1 VEKADSRLK
10 VLALLVAMM
19 FGALS
24 LRLWFLQ
31 VLAVAQNRTQAK
43 SQSSRIVETDALR
56 GDIITSDGV
65 TLVDNRRSLE
75 VRVDK
80 QALEASGQADAVL
93 LRLSALLEIPVKKL
107 RASLDD
113 VRYFDYQPKPVAEFV
128 PKRVA
133 FYLAEHRAEFPGVDV
148 VTASVRNY
156 PLGTT
161 AAHILGYLGQIDK
174 SQLADPAYKN
184 YGQSDLVGKA
194 GLELTYEKY
203 LRGTKGKQKYV
214 VNANGDVIRAL
225 GAIPPK
231 PGDNLILSIDSKVQ
245 EAVQTELHN
254 GLVEARKQ
262 LDAAQG
268 SVQYLKAPAGA
279 AVVLDAKTGG
289 VVAMAS
295 IPTYNP
301 SWFVKGLTKAQA
313 HYLGFCKHCPQ
324 AQMRAP
330 QLNRAV
336 QQNYKPGS
344 TFKPFVAL
352 SALKEGVA
360 TLNGYYPCPAVY
372 YAPTDVNQLTPFS
385 NWSPV
390 DLPPMSIRDSLRTSC
405 DTVYYD
411 FGYRFWAR
419 WAQNPLAANNEPF
432 QADLRGFGFDAPT
445 GIDLP
450 GETGGLIPDAKYGET
465 HHVIYPYGWKVPGG
479 EIQLAIGSGDTL
491 STPTQLAAA
500 YGAIA
505 NGGKLC
511 RPHVVDRIVD
521 AQHHLVKRISG
532 HCKAL
537 PYTQTE
543 LEYIRSSLGEV
554 PLAGTARSA
563 FAGFPLSQYPVAGKT
578 GTAER
583 PGFQS
588 TSWFASFAPVN
599 DPKYVVVVMVEQG
612 GYGSQTA
619 APIVRHIYEHLF
631 GLPVTGVVNGGLQ
644 D

>member
-1 VEKADSRLK
+1 MEKAASRLK

-31 VLAVAQNRTQAK
+31 VLAVAQNRESAK
-43 SQSSRIVETDALR
+43 AQSSRIVETDALR
-56 GDIITSDGV
+56 GDIITADGQDLV
-65 TLVDNRRSLE
+65 TNRLSLE

-80 QALEASGQADAVL
+80 QTLLASGEYDAVL
-93 LRLSALLEIPVKKL
+93 LRLSDLLNISVKKI

-113 VRYFDYQPKPVAEFV
+113 VRYYDYQPKPIAEFV
-128 PKRVA
+128 PKRVD
-133 FYLAEHRAEFPGVDV
+133 FYISEHKDQFPGVDV
-148 VTASVRNY
+148 VHASVRDY
-156 PLGTT
+156 PMGST
-161 AAHILGYLGQIDK
+161 AAHLVGYLGQIDK
-174 SQLADPAYKN
+174 QQLQDPAYAG

-245 EAVQTELHN
+245 TAVQQELYN
-254 GLVEARKQ
+254 GLINARKQ
-262 LDAAQG
+262 LDQAQG
-268 SVQYLKAPAGA
+268 STQYLKAPAGA

-295 IPTYNP
+295 LPTYNP
-301 SWFVKGLTKAQA
+301 SWFVKGLTKQQA
-313 HYLGFCKHCPQ
+313 NYLGLGCVCPD
-324 AQMRAP
+324 ASVRAP

-352 SALKEGVA
+352 SAVKEGVA
-360 TLNGYYPCPAVY
+360 TLGGYYSCPSVY
-372 YAPTDVNQLTPFS
+372 YAPTDVNQQTPFT
-385 NWSPV
+385 NWSSV
-390 DLPPMSIRDSLRTSC
+390 DLGLMSISESLRTSC
-405 DTVYYD
+405 DTVFYD

-450 GETGGLIPDAKYGET
+450 GESGGLIPDALYANT
-465 HHVIYPYGWKVPGG
+465 HKHLYPFGWVPGG

-491 STPTQLAAA
+491 ATPTQMAAA
-500 YGAIA
+500 YAAIA
-505 NGGKLC
+505 NGGHLC

-521 AQHHLVKRISG
+521 ASHHLVKRISG
-532 HCKAL
+532 HCKQL
-537 PYTQTE
+537 PYSQTE
-543 LEYIRSSLGEV
+543 LQYIRSALANV
-554 PLAGTARSA
+554 PLSGTAMSA
-563 FAGFPLSQYPVAGKT
+563 FSGFPLSQYPVAGKT

-631 GLPVTGVVNGGLQ
+631 GLPVTGVVNGGAN

>member
-1 VEKADSRLK
+1 V
-10 VLALLVAMM
+10 
-19 FGALS
+19 
-24 LRLWFLQ
+24 Q
-31 VLAVAQNRTQAK
+31 
-43 SQSSRIVETDALR
+43 
-56 GDIITSDGV
+56 
-65 TLVDNRRSLE
+65 
-75 VRVDK
+75 
-80 QALEASGQADAVL
+80 
-93 LRLSALLEIPVKKL
+93 
-107 RASLDD
+107 
-113 VRYFDYQPKPVAEFV
+113 
-128 PKRVA
+128 
-133 FYLAEHRAEFPGVDV
+133 
-148 VTASVRNY
+148 
-156 PLGTT
+156 
-161 AAHILGYLGQIDK
+161 
-174 SQLADPAYKN
+174 
-184 YGQSDLVGKA
+184 
-194 GLELTYEKY
+194 LELH
-203 LRGTKGKQKYV
+203 
-214 VNANGDVIRAL
+214 D
-225 GAIPPK
+225 
-231 PGDNLILSIDSKVQ
+231 
-245 EAVQTELHN
+245 
-254 GLVEARKQ
+254 GLVNARKQ

-289 VVAMAS
+289 VIAMAS
-295 IPTYNP
+295 LPTYNP

-313 HYLGFCKHCPQ
+313 RYLGFCNNCPQ

-352 SALKEGVA
+352 SALKEDIA
-360 TLNGYYPCPAVY
+360 TMGGYYPCPAVY
-372 YAPTDVNQLTPFS
+372 YAPTDVNQLTPFT

-390 DLPPMSIRDSLRTSC
+390 DLAPMTIAESLRTSC

-432 QADLRGFGFDAPT
+432 QADLRGFGYDAPT

-450 GETGGLIPDAKYGET
+450 GEAGGLIPDAHYGDT
-465 HHVIYPYGWKVPGG
+465 HPVLYPYGWKVPGG
-479 EIQLAIGSGDTL
+479 DIQLAIGSGDTL
-491 STPTQLAAA
+491 ATPTQMAAA
-500 YGAIA
+500 YAAIA
-505 NGGKLC
+505 NGGHLC

-521 AQHHLVKRISG
+521 PQRHLVKRVSG
-532 HCKAL
+532 HCKQL
-537 PYTQTE
+537 PYSQAE
-543 LEYIRSSLGEV
+543 LQYIRTALSSV
-554 PLAGTARSA
+554 PVSGTASSA

-631 GLPVTGVVNGGLQ
+631 GLPVSGAVNGGLK